1 MEQNNK
7 PKLDFGK
14 MAVIAL
20 KLLVICGAI
29 ALLVAGVY
37 HLTKDKIALNTMN
50 DTAASLSTIYEADG
64 LVFSVEGDKGAYT
77 YAMKNQSGENAGT
90 LTEEDKTVLDAE
102 AYKNIDT
109 VYTVKDTADAVL
121 GYCVMASP
129 MGFKDEVSM
138 IVAVN
143 PDITVKAVSIVAH
156 SETSGIGS
164 KAAEPAHLA
173 NFKGKAAHFTD
184 TDLSKP
190 IIISGATRTSK
201 PVALAVDE
209 ALNAVNVIVNGEEAA
224 DNE

>member
-7 PKLDFGK
+7 PKMDIGK
-14 MAVIAL
+14 MLVIAL

-37 HLTKDKIALNTMN
+37 NLTKEKIALNTMN
-50 DTAASLSTIYEADG
+50 DTASSLSTIYEADG
-64 LVFSVEGDKGAYT
+64 LIFAVEGEKGNYG
-77 YAMKNQSGENAGT
+77 YAIKNADGENAGT
-90 LTEEDKTVLDAE
+90 LTDEDLSTLDAE

-109 VYTVKDTADAVL
+109 VYTIKDSGDAVL

-129 MGFKDEVSM
+129 MGFKDQVNM
-138 IVAVN
+138 IVAVD
-143 PDITVKAVSIVAH
+143 PDITVKAVSVVSH

-173 NFKGKAAHFTD
+173 GFKGKAKGFDNAE
-184 TDLSKP
+184 L
-190 IIISGATRTSK
+190 IISGATRTSK

-209 ALNAVNVIVNGEEAA
+209 ALSAVNALVNGEEAA